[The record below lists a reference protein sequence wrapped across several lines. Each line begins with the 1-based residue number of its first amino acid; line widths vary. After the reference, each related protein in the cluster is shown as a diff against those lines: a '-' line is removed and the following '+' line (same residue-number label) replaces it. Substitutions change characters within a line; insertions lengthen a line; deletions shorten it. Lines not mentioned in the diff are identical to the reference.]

1 MSVQALRPSRLS
13 TRQAGLA
20 ALWSTTHRTTPH
32 TIPHTTQP
40 ATLHTAMRSTTND
53 DLLTLHGPA
62 MPLHPIVLDSPHSG
76 RRFPADFGS
85 VLDEAALRDGEDCFI
100 DTLWRPAAERGIPLL
115 AAEFPRTYIDPNRHP
130 GDIDL
135 DLLDGGHWP
144 DVYLPSGKAALG
156 KALVWRLL
164 DDGRA
169 IYNRRLGVA
178 ELQQR
183 IAQYHQPYHR
193 ALRELLDTTH
203 RRFGVVYH
211 LNCHSMNATGGAMG
225 EGGAGQARADMVLGD
240 RDGSTC
246 APAFTN
252 FVRDTL
258 AGMGF
263 EVAVNDPFKGVELVR
278 AYADPA
284 AGRHSLQ
291 LEINKRLYMD
301 EAALAPHAGFAPL
314 QARMMALLDAICQRF
329 AAA

>member
-1 MSVQALRPSRLS
+1 MTSP
-13 TRQAGLA
+13 
-20 ALWSTTHRTTPH
+20 
-32 TIPHTTQP
+32 
-40 ATLHTAMRSTTND
+40 
-53 DLLTLHGPA
+53 LLTLHGPA
-62 MPLHPIVLDSPHSG
+62 TPLHPVVLDSPHSG

-85 VLDEAALRDGEDCFI
+85 VLGEAALRDGEDCCI
-100 DTLWRPAAERGIPLL
+100 DALWQPAAERGIPLL

-135 DLLDGGHWP
+135 DLLEGGVWP
-144 DVYLPSGKAALG
+144 GEYQPSGKAALG

-164 DDGRA
+164 DDGRP
-169 IYNRRLGVA
+169 IYDRKLGVA

-183 IAQYHQPYHR
+183 IAHYHQPYHQALR
-193 ALRELLDTTH
+193 ALLDSTH

-211 LNCHSMNATGGAMG
+211 LNCHSMNATSGAMG

-246 APAFTN
+246 APAFTH

-258 AGMGF
+258 TGMGF
-263 EVAVNDPFKGVELVR
+263 EVAVNHPFKGVELVR

-301 EAALAPHAGFAPL
+301 AGALTPNAGFALL
-314 QARMMALLDAICQRF
+314 QARLMALLDAICQRF
-329 AAA
+329 GAA